1 MPKISCNNSLQIY
14 DRPSFLNLTEVE
26 NVLIAPRIN
35 FIKLIR
41 LPVSRMAGIKDKII
55 NVPIPLEKIKQN
67 IECLPRTFEEAS
79 VIPIMIKRKKEYIS
93 HVFHHYVRP
102 AMIKKAI
109 LYLAGIYP
117 FYEPMR
123 FDLEKINNLED
134 LCNDEIEEELD
145 QNINLKEP
153 RDEISM
159 EENEA
164 AMEDI
169 EERNY
174 QENDAVKKNQT
185 DVSESYFLLPENLPG
200 EISYKSKMN
209 NNKSLIFAPGEDQ
222 IPVNILRERHP
233 FVLHFPVLFPNG
245 RWGLHDVERKIKIT
259 PQQFILQRIHNRN
272 PVFAQNKPFIFT
284 AVYYIERYQ
293 LESKVNISYMR
304 GKMKRSGDGKEF
316 LQMDDGFSVFD
327 NVRGSPRYWQKLRY
341 DMIARL
347 EQLGP
352 FQFFY
357 TLSCADKRWDEN
369 IATIIHKYC
378 TDMQVLHSLE
388 ELGRDEQIFDTEGE
402 DKGYN
407 SEEETEING
416 EEEVELIMENNKGES
431 SINESDYWIHQK
443 ISVGD
448 FDPKHE
454 CFMHS
459 YSDGFSCKR
468 YNLSNFPVDE
478 RKKLLSENVLDI
490 TRIFDHRV
498 KCFRRNIMYA
508 PKSPLKIQ
516 DHQDRTE
523 FQARG
528 NAHIHGAAW
537 SDFEKLE
544 PVYPGLKMA
553 FLKLKE
559 RQRLLD
565 NDIIVLISFLQDT
578 ITCTLSAEEI
588 MKFGISKERAEFI
601 CQVVREVNVH
611 HHTKT
616 CRKFK
621 TICRFK
627 YPRYPS
633 NFHIIA
639 QGQSEMLSDEEK
651 ALFWDKIIFSFG

>member
-1 MPKISCNNSLQIY
+1 M
-14 DRPSFLNLTEVE
+14 
-26 NVLIAPRIN
+26 
-35 FIKLIR
+35 
-41 LPVSRMAGIKDKII
+41 
-55 NVPIPLEKIKQN
+55 
-67 IECLPRTFEEAS
+67 
-79 VIPIMIKRKKEYIS
+79 
-93 HVFHHYVRP
+93 
-102 AMIKKAI
+102 
-109 LYLAGIYP
+109 
-117 FYEPMR
+117 
-123 FDLEKINNLED
+123 
-134 LCNDEIEEELD
+134 
-145 QNINLKEP
+145 
-153 RDEISM
+153 
-159 EENEA
+159 
-164 AMEDI
+164 
-169 EERNY
+169 
-174 QENDAVKKNQT
+174 VK
-185 DVSESYFLLPENLPG
+185 S
-200 EISYKSKMN
+200 
-209 NNKSLIFAPGEDQ
+209 
-222 IPVNILRERHP
+222 
-233 FVLHFPVLFPNG
+233 
-245 RWGLHDVERKIKIT
+245 
-259 PQQFILQRIHNRN
+259 
-272 PVFAQNKPFIFT
+272 
-284 AVYYIERYQ
+284 
-293 LESKVNISYMR
+293 
-304 GKMKRSGDGKEF
+304 F

-651 ALFWDKIIFSFG
+651 ALFWDKIIFPLDKVKAFLELISDGERDYHNQLDLLLAEAIPNIWLHNETDAITVSHETGNFQYNASDVFAFYKTHTNIEIPRHCSAPAILRLAVYHYCLSFCEYGTKIILRRRIDEVFVNNYNPHWMEAWQGNMDLQLCLDYFSIITYMTDYVTKPETKTTEVLKMFTKKKRKMAVQQRN